1 VDFPTLA
8 APILYFVSFGAMA
21 ALLLSAAGVTIWLIV
36 ELLRKAVRLFH
47 TKPPEKSRVLR
58 PSRLVGA
65 SIDRSLTGTIGRGR
79 R

>member
-21 ALLLSAAGVTIWLIV
+21 ALLLSAVGVTIWLIV
-36 ELLRKAVRLFH
+36 KLLRKAVRLFH
-47 TKPPEKSRVLR
+47 TKPLEKSRVQQ

-65 SIDRSLTGTIGRGR
+65 RMDSSLTGTIGRGR